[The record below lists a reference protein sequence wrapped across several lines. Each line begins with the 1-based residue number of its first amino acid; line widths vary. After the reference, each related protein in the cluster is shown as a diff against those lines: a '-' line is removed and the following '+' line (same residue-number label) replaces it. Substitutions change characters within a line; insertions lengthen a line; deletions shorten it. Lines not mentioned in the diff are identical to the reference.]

1 MKRSRIQSHVQCTS
15 RPFFSGHWAGNWKI
29 TPECPVFPSRIYEDV
44 EDGGGVWWWW
54 CAENVLWANSL
65 RWLIGTCP
73 LETSATGSMCRTRN
87 SKTSLLFPRPKST
100 ISKYPLFPAISSISR
115 ICCKE
120 LAETGPQLLGKN
132 NQAGKG
138 WRQQWR
144 EHRWRARWSV
154 RSRSFRLM
162 RFFVKAIFLQVS
174 SVARM
179 GRESHAHKKRIN
191 NAGFRWFDQLKLF
204 QQWHYIVTLA
214 AQDEAATVYLHP
226 LICRKKADM
235 VDFDRW
241 MQGNVTYC
249 LKIYSTCL
257 FLWRVV
263 NWSVA
268 YVIAHQTETG
278 KFGCVTLL
286 VMARHDTGMIW

>member
-1 MKRSRIQSHVQCTS
+1 MSIRRHSPPEELLGSNLFLWKRSVSTNGFAMIWTEFVQ
-15 RPFFSGHWAGNWKI
+15 PFKI
-29 TPECPVFPSRIYEDV
+29 SWLSNRNYVNFTWNVLGSKAMSNVLPGLFFQDTGLATVKSVQNVRSFIPQCLAFPSPIYEDV

-132 NQAGKG
+132 NQAGNG

-154 RSRSFRLM
+154 RSRSFRWWG
-162 RFFVKAIFLQVS
+162 FL
-174 SVARM
+174 
-179 GRESHAHKKRIN
+179 
-191 NAGFRWFDQLKLF
+191 WKLF
-204 QQWHYIVTLA
+204 FFRSQVLQEWG
-214 AQDEAATVYLHP
+214 ERATR
-226 LICRKKADM
+226 IKK
-235 VDFDRW
+235 
-241 MQGNVTYC
+241 
-249 LKIYSTCL
+249 
-257 FLWRVV
+257 
-263 NWSVA
+263 
-268 YVIAHQTETG
+268 E
-278 KFGCVTLL
+278 
-286 VMARHDTGMIW
+286 

>member
-15 RPFFSGHWAGNWKI
+15 RPFFSGHWAGNCKI

-54 CAENVLWANSL
+54 CAENVLWANSW

-73 LETSATGSMCRTRN
+73 LETSATGSLCRTRN
-87 SKTSLLFPRPKST
+87 SKTSLLFPRFKST
-100 ISKYPLFPAISSISR
+100 ISKYPLFPPISSASR

-154 RSRSFRLM
+154 RSRSFRWWGFLWKL
-162 RFFVKAIFLQVS
+162 FFFRSQVLQEWGER
-174 SVARM
+174 AT
-179 GRESHAHKKRIN
+179 RIN

-204 QQWHYIVTLA
+204 HQWHYIVTLA
-214 AQDEAATVYLHP
+214 ARMRP
-226 LICRKKADM
+226 LLYTYIPWVAEKK
-235 VDFDRW
+235 
-241 MQGNVTYC
+241 
-249 LKIYSTCL
+249 
-257 FLWRVV
+257 
-263 NWSVA
+263 
-268 YVIAHQTETG
+268 QT
-278 KFGCVTLL
+278 
-286 VMARHDTGMIW
+286 W

>member
-15 RPFFSGHWAGNWKI
+15 RPFFSGHWAGNCKI

-100 ISKYPLFPAISSISR
+100 ISKYPLFPAISSISNMLQGAGGNR
-115 ICCKE
+115 
-120 LAETGPQLLGKN
+120 ATAVGKK
-132 NQAGKG
+132 QPG
-138 WRQQWR
+138 R
-144 EHRWRARWSV
+144 ERLKTAVKRAPLESQMECEIPK
-154 RSRSFRLM
+154 FPLM

-174 SVARM
+174 IVARM

-204 QQWHYIVTLA
+204 HQWHYIYSGTGS
-214 AQDEAATVYLHP
+214 QDEAATVYLHP
-226 LICRKKADM
+226 LGCRKKADM

-286 VMARHDTGMIW
+286 VMARMIW